1 MSAVQPRN
9 PRRIT
14 RPLRRARR
22 WARHTP
28 NGTIALN
35 LVVLGIA
42 LLFLAAV
49 LALTIL

>member
-1 MSAVQPRN
+1 LLRPF
-9 PRRIT
+9 RRI
-14 RPLRRARR
+14 RR

-35 LVVLGIA
+35 LVVFGLV
-42 LLFLAAV
+42 LLFVAGI

>member
-1 MSAVQPRN
+1 MQGG
-9 PRRIT
+9 RRIT
-14 RPLRRARR
+14 RPLRRVQR

-35 LVVLGIA
+35 LVALGLA
-42 LLFLAAV
+42 LLLIAAV